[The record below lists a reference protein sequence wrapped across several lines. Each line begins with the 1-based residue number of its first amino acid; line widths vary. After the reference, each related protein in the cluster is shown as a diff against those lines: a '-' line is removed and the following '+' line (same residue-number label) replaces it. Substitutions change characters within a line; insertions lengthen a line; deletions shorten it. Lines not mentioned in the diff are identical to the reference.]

1 MRFIL
6 QRLAFYFAAFAV
18 AITLNFFIP
27 RWMPGDPTTRLFL
40 SLRGRLRPDQMAELK
55 KAYGYDGPLLDQF
68 LIYLNNLAHLDFG
81 ISTINFPEPT
91 ADLLFYA
98 AGWTLVLVGLATTI
112 AFVLG
117 TVMGIYSAW
126 HRGGFFDSVFTPIN
140 VMLNA
145 FTPAIVGLVLFYSL
159 SMQLQWFPLGR
170 AHDLDLTP
178 SFDPAFILD
187 VLWHAALPV
196 LSIVLVTFG
205 SWHLGMRNTMIN
217 LLNEDF
223 VILAKAKGLSDSR
236 VRYRY
241 VARNA
246 ILPQITSLALS
257 IGFVLGG
264 ALITEV
270 VFNYPGLGKF
280 TLSAIQA
287 RDYTFIQGQLLLLT
301 ASVLVA
307 NLISDILNLIFD
319 PRLRSAGRA

>member
-18 AITLNFFIP
+18 AITFNFFIP